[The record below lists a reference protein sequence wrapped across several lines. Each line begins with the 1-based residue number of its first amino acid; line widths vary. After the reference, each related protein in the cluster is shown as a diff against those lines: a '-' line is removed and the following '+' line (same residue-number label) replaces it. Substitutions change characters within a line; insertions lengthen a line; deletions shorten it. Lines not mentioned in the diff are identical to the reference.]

1 MQSAS
6 CYTPRA
12 MVEASSQSNGRA
24 ESPVSPAPTTS
35 PNLPPRTPLGR
46 LVGHPRTALLIGRVA
61 HGAAEIIEG
70 RGGKLHRIQRIDEGT
85 ELRGVDLIMFG
96 ESLTLERDP
105 VAALRRR
112 AESLSDG
119 GHILV
124 DLPRGRGTD
133 DAVFRGENAIKI
145 IEDAGLEVMRVE
157 DDTESPLYTRFAKS
171 IHSLI
176 TKMPRT
182 RVGQAMVVARRPPK
196 PGPLSLTVGMLTLN
210 EIDSIEPMIADI
222 RKYAPDAKILI
233 VDSSSDETPNIATRL
248 GARVVRQL
256 PPRGH
261 GPAMERL
268 MYEAAKDSDALI
280 YLDCDFTYPSAT
292 IPRIR
297 ELLEAGADVVNT
309 TRTHSYPKEMP
320 VPNFVANRF
329 FAATAQIVHGIP
341 TTDVHSGMRGYRSSV
356 TRAFDFDGSGDA
368 LPLHT
373 LILPAKA
380 HYHVAELP
388 IPYFERVGPSKL
400 AKLRGTAWT
409 FIRIATA
416 IGEGTRVRHG
426 VRYRHVDE

>member
-1 MQSAS
+1 MVDASGKPNGQS
-6 CYTPRA
+6 
-12 MVEASSQSNGRA
+12 
-24 ESPVSPAPTTS
+24 SPPARKS
-35 PNLPPRTPLGR
+35 PLGR
-46 LVGHPRTALLIGRVA
+46 LVGHPRTAIFIGNEVRGVA
-61 HGAAEIIEG
+61 EVIEAG
-70 RGGKLHRIQRIDEGT
+70 GGKIHRLARIADGGD
-85 ELRGVDLIMFG
+85 LRGIDLVMFG
-96 ESLTLERDP
+96 DSLERDADP
-105 VAALRRR
+105 LAAVRRR
-112 AESLSDG
+112 IESLSDG
-119 GHILV
+119 GHVIV
-124 DLPRGRGTD
+124 DLPHSPAQGGSEG
-133 DAVFRGENAIKI
+133 VFRAENAIKVL
-145 IEDAGLEVMRVE
+145 EDAGLEVMRVE
-157 DDTESPLYTRFAKS
+157 DDAAAPLYARFAKS
-171 IHSLI
+171 VHSLV
-176 TKMPRT
+176 TKTERS
-182 RVGQAMVVARRPPK
+182 RKGQGMIVARRPPR

-210 EIDSIEPMIADI
+210 EIESIEPMIADI
-222 RKYAPDAKILI
+222 RKVAPDAKILVI
-233 VDSSSDETPNIATRL
+233 DSSSDATPDIATKL

-268 MYEAAKDSDALI
+268 MYEAAKDTEALI
-280 YLDCDFTYPSAT
+280 YLDCDFTYPTAT
-292 IPRIR
+292 IKRIR
-297 ELLEAGADVVNT
+297 ELLESGVDVVNT
-309 TRTHSYPKEMP
+309 SRTHHYPKEMP

-356 TRAFDFDGSGDA
+356 IRAFDFDGEGDA
-368 LPLHT
+368 LPLDT